1 MKKNLLHLL
10 FFTLGVLGTILAVGA
25 YDGFLYTFFTG
36 EEKTGHELWIAKEKI
51 NAYPAPYSKDILF
64 EINEGEVC
72 TPIKIVINKDMN
84 IKVLCK
90 NGEGW
95 IHYWTTFDIIKA
107 KEENMNRN
115 NWPHFP
121 FFILGVLSAIL
132 AVRVY
137 NSFIYTFLVGEEK
150 PGHELWIAKEKI
162 LAYPAPYDENVLYE
176 INEGET
182 CIPLKIIIGKA
193 THIKVL
199 CKNGEGWIHCRT
211 KFDIIKTK
219 EQK

>member
-36 EEKTGHELWIAKEKI
+36 EEKT
-51 NAYPAPYSKDILF
+51 
-64 EINEGEVC
+64 
-72 TPIKIVINKDMN
+72 
-84 IKVLCK
+84 
-90 NGEGW
+90 
-95 IHYWTTFDIIKA
+95 
-107 KEENMNRN
+107 
-115 NWPHFP
+115 
-121 FFILGVLSAIL
+121 
-132 AVRVY
+132 
-137 NSFIYTFLVGEEK
+137 
-150 PGHELWIAKEKI
+150 GHELWIAKEKI